1 MSTLSRGF
9 DANSEVKYNREQEF
23 QDEFWDKIRL
33 ESIKTDQQETVP
45 RPKPSLKRSF
55 TEL

>member
-33 ESIKTDQQETVP
+33 ESIKTDQQETVT